1 MDINRTSHKSPL
13 LLTHIPYAECLDPR
27 KKRTS
32 MDLERE
38 LRGNAPLANVSPQRS
53 FQAPVRIYFF
63 YVCLQ
68 ILHNLLQVQNKLLLQ
83 SSVNS
88 TKHARMNVFAVP
100 GRIMKMM
107 KITMISVM

>member
-1 MDINRTSHKSPL
+1 
-13 LLTHIPYAECLDPR
+13 
-27 KKRTS
+27 
-32 MDLERE
+32 MDLEQE
-38 LRGNAPLANVSPQRS
+38 LRGNAPLANISPQRS
-53 FQAPVRIYFF
+53 FQAPVRINFF
-63 YVCLQ
+63 YVHLK

-88 TKHARMNVFAVP
+88 IKHARMNMFAVP